1 MVVRLYIHNRI
12 TYGGRLRP
20 AWLVH
25 ARLWRARSSQIL
37 VGWNLEKNKF
47 DTALGHR
54 FFPFLLNVR
63 SRIALVL
70 TQLCAKYVRLSHF

>member
-20 AWLVH
+20 AGLAH
-25 ARLWRARSSQIL
+25 AMLWRARSSQSL
-37 VGWNLEKNKF
+37 VGWNLEKNKL
-47 DTALGHR
+47 DTAFGHQ
-54 FFPFLLNVR
+54 FFSFLLNVR

-70 TQLCAKYVRLSHF
+70 TQFCAKYVRLPHF